1 MEHIELHDLDK
12 FNDYLREYENNI
24 CGKHC
29 LAILLHVHTNTIYS
43 VLQVVK
49 ILI

>member
-29 LAILLHVHTNTIYS
+29 LAILLHVYLFNIFKCIAS
-43 VLQVVK
+43 S
-49 ILI
+49 

>member
-29 LAILLHVHTNTIYS
+29 LAILLHVYIIYNIYKCIAS
-43 VLQVVK
+43 S
-49 ILI
+49 

>member
-1 MEHIELHDLDK
+1 MEHIELHDLER

-29 LAILLHVHTNTIYS
+29 ISILLHVNYYNYLFLS
-43 VLQVVK
+43 V
-49 ILI
+49 